1 MLGLQPSDLAM
12 VTADTDL
19 TPVDLGSYSS
29 RVTFM
34 AGNAAVEAAGKVRD
48 RVVRAV
54 AEKLEANPSD
64 LVLADGRVSVAG
76 DPAAGPDWSEAV
88 RMAIA
93 TEGPLIESGSYRAP
107 ELAGPYK
114 GSGVGIS
121 PAYSYS
127 ACVAQVRCDA
137 DTGMVVVE
145 RVWLAHDVGRAIN
158 SLLVEGQ
165 IEGGVYMGLG
175 EALLEEQAFRGG
187 LHRGPSLLD
196 YKIPTILEMP
206 PVESIIVESV
216 DPEGPFG
223 AKEVGQGPLLPVVP
237 AVANAVHDALG
248 VYIDEVPIT
257 PDRVV
262 AALRDLARGGSG
274 RFGPESV
281 PDFDFGTPVRVEPP
295 EGFVAP

>member
-1 MLGLQPSDLAM
+1 
-12 VTADTDL
+12 
-19 TPVDLGSYSS
+19 
-29 RVTFM
+29 
-34 AGNAAVEAAGKVRD
+34 
-48 RVVRAV
+48 
-54 AEKLEANPSD
+54 
-64 LVLADGRVSVAG
+64 
-76 DPAAGPDWSEAV
+76 
-88 RMAIA
+88 
-93 TEGPLIESGSYRAP
+93 
-107 ELAGPYK
+107 
-114 GSGVGIS
+114 
-121 PAYSYS
+121 
-127 ACVAQVRCDA
+127 
-137 DTGMVVVE
+137 
-145 RVWLAHDVGRAIN
+145 
-158 SLLVEGQ
+158 
-165 IEGGVYMGLG
+165 MGLG

-257 PDRVV
+257 PDRVM
-262 AALRDLARGGSG
+262 AAIRDLARGGSG